1 MASILEERQRQLEK
15 WGEQDHTLGN
25 WGLIL
30 MEEVGEWS
38 EAALHTQ
45 FGGPKAEGLRKEAV
59 HVAAVAL
66 QIVQWLDREPSN
78 SPPAPMFKV
87 PGPPA
92 PWFKC
97 PGCGAEDSTPHK
109 LGCPEIGS

>member
-1 MASILEERQRQLEK
+1 MSEGTESALSSILEERRRQTDK
-15 WGEQDHTLGN
+15 WGEQNHTLGN

-59 HVAAVAL
+59 QVAAVAL
-66 QIVQWLDREPSN
+66 QIVQWLDGQNDLVR
-78 SPPAPMFKV
+78 
-87 PGPPA
+87 
-92 PWFKC
+92 
-97 PGCGAEDSTPHK
+97 
-109 LGCPEIGS
+109 